1 MPGWSFDSEAFTGL
15 EDHLEE
21 RVKAMVNASGG
32 RLWLVSG
39 YRSRERQ
46 QQLWEQALAKYGN
59 PEIADNWV
67 ANPNEGDG
75 SNHQHGRAVDM
86 GGTEEGMSWMRQNM
100 HRFGLWQ
107 PMEWEPW
114 HLEAVDTAVEIRPEA
129 YTNPPLGQPRV
140 EERTDVGMQFA
151 RMLGML
157 DRDTSLVEAPGTSL
171 VDGPGGDLTVE
182 NPSGIELDTGAAME
196 DFGFAELPGAA
207 AEATEQILEEPA

>member
-39 YRSRERQ
+39 YRSEERQ
-46 QQLWEQALAKYGN
+46 AQLWADAIRKYGSEQAARK
-59 PEIADNWV
+59 WV
-67 ANPNEGDG
+67 APPGR
-75 SNHQHGRAVDM
+75 SNHNHGRAADM
-86 GGTEEGMSWMRQNM
+86 GGTEEGMAWMRQNM

-114 HLEAVDTAVEIRPEA
+114 HLEAVDTATAIEPDA
-129 YTNPPLGQPRV
+129 YTDPPLGQPRV

-151 RMLGML
+151 RMLGLL
-157 DRDTSLVEAPGTSL
+157 DTDTSLVEAPGASL